1 MKPSDFFVSVID
13 FLGILL
19 PGAVLLSIHGN
30 LLLKRLDG
38 SLPIDGQSSHW
49 IVFLVLSYIIG
60 QFLLGIGVRL
70 NDLDERYSPKK
81 KDKYYQEVKSEIQ
94 LPEGVETRRDTYYR
108 AYSFVRLMSAAAIAE
123 VDRQT
128 AEYKF
133 FRSLTIVFLLDIPL
147 AWASGSFNWPRAL
160 IAFILALLSLWRFL
174 FLLDWSQRL
183 TFEFYHLIK
192 KESSTIKAATTS
204 SSGAG

>member
-30 LLLKRLDG
+30 LLLKWVDS
-38 SLPIDGQSSHW
+38 SLSIDGQSSHW
-49 IVFLVLSYIIG
+49 LVFLVLSYIIG

-70 NDLDERYSPKK
+70 NSLEERYSPEDE
-81 KDKYYQEVKSEIQ
+81 DKYYQEVKSEIP
-94 LPEGVETRRDTYYR
+94 LPDEVKRRNAYYR
-108 AYSFVRLMSAAAIAE
+108 AYSFVRLQSAAAIAE
-123 VDRQT
+123 VDRQV
-128 AEYKF
+128 AEYKL

-147 AWASGSFNWPRAL
+147 VWANGSFNRPRAL
-160 IAFILALLSLWRFL
+160 IAFMLAVLSLWRFL

-192 KESSTIKAATTS
+192 KESSTIKAATTPS
-204 SSGAG
+204 RPAG